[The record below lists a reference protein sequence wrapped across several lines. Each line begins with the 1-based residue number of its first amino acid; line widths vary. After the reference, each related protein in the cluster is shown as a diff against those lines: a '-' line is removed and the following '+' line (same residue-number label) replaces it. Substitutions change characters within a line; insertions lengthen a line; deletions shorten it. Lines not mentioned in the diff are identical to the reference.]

1 MLKQQE
7 ELFIDRI
14 SLTKSTIGVIK
25 KLEEAIKLIES
36 NNNNNNTA
44 TGSGGGVRDSTNING
59 LLNEAKSL
67 LYKPTR
73 RALEQIKNGD
83 NTNNTASN
91 NSTTGDDVNDGGS
104 KINSTTTGGSTTI
117 DVELQDDSFK
127 PLSLKTPQTF
137 KIWAP

>member
-44 TGSGGGVRDSTNING
+44 TGSGSGSGGGVRDSTNING

-67 LYKPTR
+67 LYKPT
-73 RALEQIKNGD
+73 N
-83 NTNNTASN
+83 
-91 NSTTGDDVNDGGS
+91 
-104 KINSTTTGGSTTI
+104 
-117 DVELQDDSFK
+117 
-127 PLSLKTPQTF
+127 
-137 KIWAP
+137 